1 MWRCNCTSHHDDDTD
16 EQVGEDEVA
25 EEEEGD
31 GEELTTLE
39 PVQGELVLKISPPIR
54 LQVWRGRGRGG
65 RGRVYKWG
73 VVR

>member
-1 MWRCNCTSHHDDDTD
+1 MWRCNTSHHNDDTD

-39 PVQGELVLKISPPIR
+39 PAQGELVLEISPPIR
-54 LQVWRGRGRGG
+54 LQVWRCGLMI
-65 RGRVYKWG
+65 K
-73 VVR
+73 